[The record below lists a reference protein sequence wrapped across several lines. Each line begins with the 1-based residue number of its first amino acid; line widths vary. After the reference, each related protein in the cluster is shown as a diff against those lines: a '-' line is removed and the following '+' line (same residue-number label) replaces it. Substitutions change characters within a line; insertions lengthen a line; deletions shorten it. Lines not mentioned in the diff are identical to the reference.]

1 MNPDHD
7 VLILGGGPA
16 GLGAAM
22 ALGRLRR
29 TALVCDDFRPRNLPA
44 EHMHNFPGE
53 EGVPP
58 LEWRKKARRDV
69 ERYDTIRFFEGGV
82 TSASRVAGGFEA
94 TLSSG
99 RILRFRKLILAHG
112 ILDRLPPIPG
122 VEELWGRSVFHC
134 PFCHGYESRDRRI
147 GLIADGPQ
155 AMHLLPML
163 FGLSSD
169 LVVFANGK
177 SRLEA
182 EQRAMLQR
190 RGVRLVEQPVER
202 IVHQD
207 LRLQGV
213 LAGAELVERDAV
225 VVVGQVPPQM
235 KSAVGE
241 SLGCEKTDT
250 GLYKVGEGNRTT
262 VPGVYAAGDI
272 MTTQQTV
279 LGAAASGQA
288 AGIAAVQDLSKEDFA
303 S

>member
-1 MNPDHD
+1 MTQDYE

-53 EGVPP
+53 EGLPP

-69 ERYDTIRFFEGGV
+69 EQYDTIHFFEGAV
-82 TSASRVAGGFEA
+82 SSASKVADGFEA

-99 RILRFRKLILAHG
+99 RALRVKKIILAHG
-112 ILDRLPPIPG
+112 IVDRLPSIPG
-122 VEELWGRSVFHC
+122 LKELWGKSVFHC
-134 PFCHGYESRDRRI
+134 PFCHGYENRGKRL

-169 LVVFANGK
+169 LVVFANGI
-177 SRLEA
+177 SRLGA
-182 EQRAMLQR
+182 EPREMLKR
-190 RGVRLVEQPVER
+190 RGIPLVETPVDR
-202 IVHQD
+202 IAHQD

-213 LAGAELVERDAV
+213 VVGGELVERDAV
-225 VVVGQVPPQM
+225 VAVGHLPYEM

-241 SLGCEKTDT
+241 SLGCDKTDT
-250 GLYKVGEGNRTT
+250 GLYTVGEGNRTT

-272 MTTQQTV
+272 MATQQTV

-288 AGIAAVQDLSKEDFA
+288 AGIAAVQDLAKDVFA
-303 S
+303 A

>member
-1 MNPDHD
+1 MDHE
-7 VLILGGGPA
+7 VLIIGGGPA

-29 TALVCDDFRPRNLPA
+29 TALVCDDFRPRNQPA

-53 EGVPP
+53 EGLPP

-69 ERYDTIRFFEGGV
+69 ELYDTIRFFEGGV
-82 TSASRVAGGFEA
+82 SAASRVAGGFEA

-99 RILRFRKLILAHG
+99 RVLGFKKIILAHG
-112 ILDRLPPIPG
+112 ILDRLPSIPG
-122 VEELWGRSVFHC
+122 LKELWGKSVFHC
-134 PFCHGYESRDRRI
+134 PFCHGYESRGRRI
-147 GLIADGPQ
+147 GMIADGPQ

-169 LVVFANGK
+169 LILFANGK
-177 SRLEA
+177 SQLDV
-182 EQRAMLQR
+182 EQRGMLRR

-202 IVHQD
+202 IAHES

-213 LAGAELVERDAV
+213 VVGGELVERDAV
-225 VVVGQVPPQM
+225 VTVGQLPYQM

-262 VPGVYAAGDI
+262 VPGVYASGDI

-288 AGIAAVQDLSKEDFA
+288 AGIAAVQDLSKEAFA
-303 S
+303 A

>member
-1 MNPDHD
+1 MKPDHD
-7 VLILGGGPA
+7 VLIIGGGPA

-44 EHMHNFPGE
+44 EHMHNFPSQ
-53 EGVPP
+53 EGLPP

-69 ERYDTIRFFEGGV
+69 ELYDTIRFFEGGV
-82 TSASRVAGGFEA
+82 TSASRVDGGFEA

-99 RILRFRKLILAHG
+99 RVLRFKKIILAHG
-112 ILDRLPPIPG
+112 ILDRLPSIPG
-122 VEELWGRSVFHC
+122 LTDLWGKSVFHC
-134 PFCHGYESRDRRI
+134 PFCHGYESRDKRI

-169 LVVFANGK
+169 LVVFSNGQ
-177 SRLEA
+177 SQLDA
-182 EQRAMLQR
+182 GQREMLQR

-202 IVHQD
+202 IAHPD

-213 LAGAELVERDAV
+213 VVGGELVERDAV
-225 VVVGQVPPQM
+225 VTVGQLPYQM

-288 AGIAAVQDLSKEDFA
+288 AGIAAVQDLSKEAFA
-303 S
+303 I